1 MRKKSK
7 VWRYFTK
14 NAMELNA
21 SCMICA
27 EKISCSHG
35 NTSTMRRHLLSKHQI
50 DVDKIKLKK
59 KQTSVKVTE
68 NVLIEI
74 NEQVEGNIAHVE
86 GPKDYRIVDNLK

>member
-7 VWRYFTK
+7 VWRYFAK

-21 SCMICA
+21 SCLVCA
-27 EKISCSHG
+27 EKISCTHG

-50 DVDKIKLKK
+50 DVDKEKFKK
-59 KQTSVKVTE
+59 KQETKSVKIME

-74 NEQVEGNIAHVE
+74 KEQLPQVE
-86 GPKDYRIVDNLK
+86 GPKDYRIGDNLK